1 MTVKQV
7 GRTTN
12 SVTINVSG
20 ITEGNRQTYIWMP
33 STILNSS
40 SGDWLT
46 LSSAATKGYVTSI
59 VTDFETNNGDI
70 TVVLPAKYYKDFK
83 VVQFEVHNVDTK
95 SGDSAIFISTI
106 LKFEF
111 ENNPD
116 GKKVSGEAIDITV
129 NDLKEINKFGWN
141 IAYWMCNDKNG
152 KPTHDGLHYTLAGVV
167 SGDPI
172 YAFYMSQPA
181 SNIAYAADFNIAHF
195 VGTSYDAVYTNSYN
209 VSKRCVSGADFK
221 ALYFN
226 QIKDAINYFNLTVT
240 T

>member
-7 GRTTN
+7 GRTTT

-40 SGDWLT
+40 KGEWIPLGE
-46 LSSAATKGYVTSI
+46 AATLGYITAI
-59 VTDFETNNGDI
+59 ETDFEANNGDI
-70 TVVLPAKYYKDFK
+70 TVELPKKYYKDFK
-83 VVQFEVHNVDTK
+83 VVQFEVHNVDTQ
-95 SGDSAIFISTI
+95 SGDSGVFISTV

-116 GKKVSGEAIDITV
+116 YDKIPGEDIDITV
-129 NDLKEINKFGWN
+129 NDLKTINKFGWN
-141 IAYWMCNDKNG
+141 IAYWMCVDKNG
-152 KPTHDGLHYTLAGVV
+152 NPTHDGLHYPLDGVV

-172 YAFYMSQPA
+172 FAFYLSQPA
-181 SNIAYAADFNIAHF
+181 SNIAYAADFNIQYF
-195 VGTSYDAVYTNSYN
+195 RGTSYDAVYQNSYN
-209 VSKRCVSGADFK
+209 VSKYCFSGADFK

-226 QIKDAINYFNLTVT
+226 QIKDAINYFNLSVT
-240 T
+240 I